1 MCYNEIYGMLKT
13 GAAPR
18 TETRQAAIP
27 KTGKD
32 AVSLSWLSVSC

>member
-1 MCYNEIYGMLKT
+1 MCYNEIYGMLRT
-13 GAAPR
+13 GAATR
-18 TETRQAAIP
+18 TVTRQAAIP

>member
-13 GAAPR
+13 GTAPR

-27 KTGKD
+27 EMGKD
-32 AVSLSWLSVSC
+32 AVSLSWLFANC